1 MDIPESKVHS
11 FVVKLWLEETGDEP
25 AGVGWHGYITHV
37 PGGERRY
44 LKNPNDVSDF
54 IALYLKE
61 MGVELETEGRIKRC
75 LRRLNLRFLDIL

>member
-11 FVVKLWLEETGDEP
+11 FVVKVWLEDTGDEP
-25 AGVGWHGYITHV
+25 ARVGWHGYITHV

-54 IALYLKE
+54 IARYLRE
-61 MGVELETEGRIKRC
+61 MGVKVESEGRIKRC
-75 LRRLNLRFLDIL
+75 LKRFSPRLTNRL